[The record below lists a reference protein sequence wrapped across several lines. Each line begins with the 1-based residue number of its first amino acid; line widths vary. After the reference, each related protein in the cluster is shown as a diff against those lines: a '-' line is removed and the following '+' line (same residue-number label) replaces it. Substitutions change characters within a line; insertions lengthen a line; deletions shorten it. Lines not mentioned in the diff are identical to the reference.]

1 VRGSYD
7 GKIPAGGLETIGSG
21 GTNPGEKG
29 FSSVES
35 NNFIRR
41 YFKYI
46 IRIRYVS
53 LRSGGVV
60 GMHSKNTKMKTEVI
74 MRLEAEEVIEK
85 EVKKYGTG
93 AVVYV
98 PRSWI
103 GEKVKV
109 LRLGK
114 KND

>member
-1 VRGSYD
+1 MS
-7 GKIPAGGLETIGSG
+7 ASG
-21 GTNPGEKG
+21 TSRFTP
-29 FSSVES
+29 VES
-35 NNFIRR
+35 NNSIQR

-53 LRSGGVV
+53 LRNGGVV
-60 GMHSKNTKMKTEVI
+60 GMHSKNTKMKTEII

>member
-1 VRGSYD
+1 
-7 GKIPAGGLETIGSG
+7 
-21 GTNPGEKG
+21 
-29 FSSVES
+29 
-35 NNFIRR
+35 
-41 YFKYI
+41 
-46 IRIRYVS
+46 
-53 LRSGGVV
+53 
-60 GMHSKNTKMKTEVI
+60 MHSKNTKMKTEVI

-93 AVVYV
+93 AIVYV